1 MKPFGELKFQALDI
15 SYARTTTVYIR
26 FAEPYSDR
34 DNSVIIN
41 LYVVLTDW
49 FRCIN

>member
-1 MKPFGELKFQALDI
+1 MKLFGELKFQTLDI
-15 SYARTTTVYIR
+15 SYDRTTTVYIR
-26 FAEPYSDR
+26 FSEPYPDR